1 MYRQRLER
9 QAFGLVGLAGLA
21 GLAGLVGLAV
31 DDDPT
36 NNNTYEMNKSY
47 CMSVVG
53 ERLFL
58 ILVLLYRSLSAN
70 LKEVSF
76 RLFRENA
83 A

>member
-21 GLAGLVGLAV
+21 V

-36 NNNTYEMNKSY
+36 NNNTYEMIKSY
-47 CMSVVG
+47 CMSMVG

-70 LKEVSF
+70 LKGTVSPV
-76 RLFRENA
+76 
-83 A
+83 